1 VEANFKFSTTI
12 LLLVFSIACQPS
24 VKFSSESSNEN
35 SAINSEVSDEKRV
48 SQEKKIEE
56 NLSSQR
62 EQKERQSPEKPSIL
76 HWTNTSATT

>member
-24 VKFSSESSNEN
+24 VKFLVSPLTK
-35 SAINSEVSDEKRV
+35 IQQLIGGVSDEKRV

-56 NLSSQR
+56 KLSSQR
-62 EQKERQSPEKPSIL
+62 EQKERQSPEKAFNL
-76 HWTNTSATT
+76 TLDYTSTT